1 MVISAYQWYIFAHHN
16 LWLILFLYHKW
27 NEYIFST
34 LGACSSKGRIVILG
48 QIVSTSGQMFR
59 SDFCPQDE
67 IFRPGM
73 PFRPLD
79 EQALSHVHQNGW
91 DSMGWGHLKPQICDF
106 SRHMKGWTYL
116 DFLFTGNFFIANAT
130 KWIGPIL
137 FIFAPLLLAA
147 GN

>member
-1 MVISAYQWYIFAHHN
+1 MKKLFQKLKSSALN
-16 LWLILFLYHKW
+16 ET
-27 NEYIFST
+27 EYIFST

-79 EQALSHVHQNGW
+79 EQALSHVHQNG
-91 DSMGWGHLKPQICDF
+91 
-106 SRHMKGWTYL
+106 
-116 DFLFTGNFFIANAT
+116 
-130 KWIGPIL
+130 
-137 FIFAPLLLAA
+137 
-147 GN
+147 